1 MSLKSINPATKT
13 HRHFLNFISQM
24 RHVAYSIS
32 ATCRINFHTAFPHR
46 ITQITSKK
54 PQSSLQNFYI
64 CIMEIDEEKYRQF
77 TEKLEKEL
85 QERRAIMELEKLS
98 IAISVCGIIFG
109 AIPYFG
115 WLYLFFSFGYCCY
128 AFKKTWSSL
137 AFTSIII
144 CILMLFVKYCLATID

>member
-1 MSLKSINPATKT
+1 MSLTLYQRPAASTFAL
-13 HRHFLNFISQM
+13 R
-24 RHVAYSIS
+24 
-32 ATCRINFHTAFPHR
+32 FHIELHKLH
-46 ITQITSKK
+46 QKK

-144 CILMLFVKYCLATID
+144 CILMLFVKYCLATIDWQIIPFWTHNALYKCYCNFVNAL